1 MRIGSTPPPAWTGSF
16 GCMEETVST
25 PRLAQRYAEFLL
37 QEAKLKGFDVQTLVD
52 GAPIFPRTGH
62 KPTWDNYTLGLLSRN
77 LKAALSDDFWGLLDD
92 GHMPRGSFRFVCELC
107 ALSDNL
113 EAALT
118 RAFRFY
124 TLASNGVGYRLE
136 VQGEVAS
143 ITMELPGPL
152 SERVGF
158 LYEWWLW
165 LWHYITQWFI
175 GSEIELIRVD
185 FPHRPI
191 ADRRDYEE
199 AFGLSCFFES
209 DGARISFPASA
220 LRQRIVRTVADVDA
234 MHERTAVSLSYSP
247 NVPRRTRTIVK
258 AALTAQL
265 KQTYAMPTLDQLAVE
280 LGICGQ
286 TLRRRLQAEG
296 VSYREL
302 KAEVRKEVAWRC
314 INEQGATLSEAATR
328 AGFAEPNGLSR
339 AIRRWTS
346 TERSAS
352 DLTIPQ
358 ASR

>member
-1 MRIGSTPPPAWTGSF
+1 MSA
-16 GCMEETVST
+16 V
-25 PRLAQRYAEFLL
+25 RLANRYAEFLL
-37 QEAKLKGFDVQTLVD
+37 QEARLKGVDVNILMD
-52 GAPIFPRTGH
+52 GAPIFLGSGQ
-62 KPTWDNYTLGLLSRN
+62 KLMWDNYTLGLVSRN

-92 GHMPRGSFRFVCELC
+92 GHMPRGSFRFACELC
-107 ALSDNL
+107 TLSNNL
-113 EAALT
+113 EEALT

-124 TLASNGVGYRLE
+124 ALGSNGVSYRLDVHE
-136 VQGEVAS
+136 DVAS

-152 SERVGF
+152 SERSGF

-165 LWHYITQWFI
+165 LWHFITQWFI
-175 GSEIELIRVD
+175 GAEIELIRVD
-185 FPHRPI
+185 FPHPPI
-191 ADRRDYEE
+191 ADRSDYEE

-234 MHERTAVSLSYSP
+234 MHEKTAVSLSYSP
-247 NVPRRTRTIVK
+247 NVPRRTRTFVR
-258 AALTAQL
+258 AALIAQL
-265 KQTYAMPTLDQLAVE
+265 KQTCAMPTLDQLAVE

-314 INEQGATLSEAATR
+314 INEQGATLSEAAAR

-346 TERSAS
+346 TDREAS
-352 DLTIPQ
+352 GLPQ
-358 ASR
+358 ALR